1 MPASAALRDALDRG
15 LKGIVMYQS
24 SDCQAE
30 GEPPSSPVSDDGDGA
45 LVDRVMAI
53 THLPQTARV
62 AVIGHHTLPFVL
74 ALLRRG
80 CEGVRSLRPGSP
92 APDCEPVDLAWIV
105 DLQDERE
112 LDEALRAARW
122 RSGKRGR
129 VVMEGA
135 ACAWR
140 NATAALRQRALAA
153 GLDIVS
159 FDHVTRRLVLA
170 PTPQLA
176 AVAQDSISP

>member
-1 MPASAALRDALDRG
+1 
-15 LKGIVMYQS
+15 MYQS
-24 SDCQAE
+24 SDRKAE
-30 GEPPSSPVSDDGDGA
+30 GEPPSSPVFDDADGA

-53 THLPQTARV
+53 AHLPQTAHV
-62 AVIGHHTLPFVL
+62 AVIGHHTLPFVV

-80 CEGVRSLRPGSP
+80 CEGVRSLRPGGP

-105 DLQDERE
+105 DLQDEGE

-122 RSGKRGR
+122 RTGKRGR
-129 VVMEGA
+129 VVLEGA

-140 NATAALRQRALAA
+140 SALATLRTHALTA

-159 FDHVTRRLVLA
+159 FDHVARRLVLA
-170 PTPQLA
+170 PAPQLA
-176 AVAQDSISP
+176 AVA

>member
-1 MPASAALRDALDRG
+1 MS
-15 LKGIVMYQS
+15 QS
-24 SDCQAE
+24 SDRHAD
-30 GEPPSSPVSDDGDGA
+30 GEPPSSPVSDDADGA

-53 THLPQTARV
+53 AHLPQTAHV
-62 AVIGHHTLPFVL
+62 AVIGHHTLPFVV

-122 RSGKRGR
+122 RAGKRGR
-129 VVMEGA
+129 VVLEGA
-135 ACAWR
+135 L
-140 NATAALRQRALAA
+140 AAMCTRVLAA

-159 FDHVTRRLVLA
+159 FDHVARRLVLA
-170 PTPQLA
+170 PAPHLA
-176 AVAQDSISP
+176 AVA

>member
-1 MPASAALRDALDRG
+1 
-15 LKGIVMYQS
+15 MYQT
-24 SDCQAE
+24 SDRQAE
-30 GEPPSSPVSDDGDGA
+30 GEPPSSPVSGDEGA
-45 LVDRVMAI
+45 QVDRVMAI
-53 THLPQTARV
+53 AHLPQTARV
-62 AVIGHHTLPFVL
+62 AVIGHHTLPFVV

-80 CEGVRSLRPGSP
+80 CESVRSLRPGSP

-122 RSGKRGR
+122 RAGQRGR
-129 VVMEGA
+129 VVLEGA

-140 NATAALRQRALAA
+140 SALAAVRHRALAA

-159 FDHVTRRLVLA
+159 FDHVARRLVLA
-170 PTPQLA
+170 RAPALA
-176 AVAQDSISP
+176 KAA